1 MTLVRRF
8 IVVLSLLGPLSAQAN
23 AAQVNL
29 PDFTG
34 IVESNSAA
42 VVKILVEVEPVKS
55 APQGDMTEPDGV
67 PDYLRRFFDPR
78 GGIPRGDVPRS
89 GTGSGFILTEDG
101 YVVTNNHVVEG
112 ATSVVVRMTDRREF
126 DAEIVG
132 LDELSDL
139 ALLKIDAEDLPT
151 LKLAEPDSLKVGE
164 WVLAIGSP
172 FGLDFSVTA
181 GIVSAMGRSLP
192 TATNDN
198 YVPFIQTD
206 VAINPGNSGGPL
218 FNLEGEVVGV
228 NSQIYTRS
236 GGSIGLSFSIPV
248 SVVRDVIE
256 QLRDSGAVQRGW
268 LGVSIQNVDKNLA
281 EAFGLDRPAGA
292 LVAQVVEGSPAE
304 EAGIREGDVIV
315 EFDGEYIETSSE
327 LPHVVGLV
335 KPGSEVKV
343 GLIRDGDQKTLSVE
357 VGALSPRADLAKQI
371 ESASGGAR
379 LGLTVEPAADQLLSE
394 LGLASG
400 VVVRAVRADSA
411 ADGEIVEGD
420 IITMLGSKAVR
431 STQDFIEAEQ
441 SLREGQSIQVR
452 LWRRGT
458 PLFIGLRVPN
468 D

>member
-248 SVVRDVIE
+248 SVVRDVVE

-411 ADGEIVEGD
+411 ADGEIVDGD

>member
-248 SVVRDVIE
+248 SVVRDVVE

>member
-248 SVVRDVIE
+248 SVVRDVVE

-343 GLIRDGDQKTLSVE
+343 GLIRDGDKKTLSVE
-357 VGALSPRADLAKQI
+357 VGALSPRADVAKQG

-441 SLREGQSIQVR
+441 SLRERQSIQVR

>member
-1 MTLVRRF
+1 
-8 IVVLSLLGPLSAQAN
+8 VV
-23 AAQVNL
+23 
-29 PDFTG
+29 
-34 IVESNSAA
+34 
-42 VVKILVEVEPVKS
+42 
-55 APQGDMTEPDGV
+55 
-67 PDYLRRFFDPR
+67 
-78 GGIPRGDVPRS
+78 
-89 GTGSGFILTEDG
+89 
-101 YVVTNNHVVEG
+101 
-112 ATSVVVRMTDRREF
+112 
-126 DAEIVG
+126 
-132 LDELSDL
+132 
-139 ALLKIDAEDLPT
+139 
-151 LKLAEPDSLKVGE
+151 
-164 WVLAIGSP
+164 
-172 FGLDFSVTA
+172 
-181 GIVSAMGRSLP
+181 
-192 TATNDN
+192 
-198 YVPFIQTD
+198 
-206 VAINPGNSGGPL
+206 
-218 FNLEGEVVGV
+218 
-228 NSQIYTRS
+228 
-236 GGSIGLSFSIPV
+236 
-248 SVVRDVIE
+248 E

>member
-29 PDFTG
+29 PNFTG

-248 SVVRDVIE
+248 SVVRDVVE

-343 GLIRDGDQKTLSVE
+343 GLIRDGDKKTLSVE

>member
-34 IVESNSAA
+34 IVESNSGA

-139 ALLKIDAEDLPT
+139 AVLKIDAEDLPT

-343 GLIRDGDQKTLSVE
+343 GLIRDGDKKTLSVE
-357 VGALSPRADLAKQI
+357 VGALSPRADVAKQI

>member
-34 IVESNSAA
+34 IVESNSGA

-248 SVVRDVIE
+248 SVVRDVVE

-343 GLIRDGDQKTLSVE
+343 GLIRDGDKKTLSVE

-371 ESASGGAR
+371 ESTSGGAR

>member
-34 IVESNSAA
+34 IVESNSGA

-248 SVVRDVIE
+248 SVVRDVVE

-268 LGVSIQNVDKNLA
+268 LGVSIQNVDKNLS

-343 GLIRDGDQKTLSVE
+343 GLIRDGDKKTLSVE

>member
-34 IVESNSAA
+34 IVESNSGA

-248 SVVRDVIE
+248 SVVRDVVE

-343 GLIRDGDQKTLSVE
+343 GLIRDGDKKTLSVE

>member
-34 IVESNSAA
+34 IVESNSGA

-132 LDELSDL
+132 LDALSDL

-248 SVVRDVIE
+248 SVVRDVVE

-343 GLIRDGDQKTLSVE
+343 GLIRDGDKKTLSVE

>member
-1 MTLVRRF
+1 MTLFRRF
-8 IVVLSLLGPLSAQAN
+8 MVAFILLGALSAHA
-23 AAQVNL
+23 NL
-29 PDFTG
+29 PDFTS
-34 IVESNSAA
+34 IVEDNSAA

-55 APQGDMTEPDGV
+55 APQGEMTEPDGV

-78 GGIPRGDVPRS
+78 GGNPRGDVPRS
-89 GTGSGFILTEDG
+89 STGSGFILTEDG

-126 DAEIVG
+126 DAEVVG

-139 ALLKIDAEDLPT
+139 ALLKIEAEDLPT

-218 FNLEGEVVGV
+218 FNLDGEVVGV

-248 SVVRDVIE
+248 SVVRDVVE

-292 LVAQVVEGSPAE
+292 LVAQVVKGSPAE
-304 EAGIREGDVIV
+304 DAGIQEGDVIV

-327 LPHVVGLV
+327 LPHVVGLI
-335 KPGSEVKV
+335 KPGSKVEV
-343 GLIRDGDQKTLSVE
+343 GLIRDGDKKTLQVE
-357 VGALSPRADLAKQI
+357 VGALSPRTDVAQRSEATP
-371 ESASGGAR
+371 GGAR
-379 LGLTVEPAADQLLSE
+379 LGITVEPAADPLLSE
-394 LGLASG
+394 LGLTSG

-420 IITMLGSKAVR
+420 VITMLGSKAVR
-431 STQDFIEAEQ
+431 SAKDFIEAEQ
-441 SLREGQSIQVR
+441 SLTAGQSIQVR

>member
-34 IVESNSAA
+34 IVESNSGA

-55 APQGDMTEPDGV
+55 APQGDMTEPDSV

-248 SVVRDVIE
+248 SVVRDVVE

-343 GLIRDGDQKTLSVE
+343 GLIRDGDKKTLSVE

>member
-55 APQGDMTEPDGV
+55 APQSDMTEPDGV

-78 GGIPRGDVPRS
+78 GGMPRGDVPRS
-89 GTGSGFILTEDG
+89 STGSGFILTEDG

-248 SVVRDVIE
+248 SVVRDVVE

-343 GLIRDGDQKTLSVE
+343 GLIRDGDKKTLSVE
-357 VGALSPRADLAKQI
+357 VGALSPRADVAKQG

-441 SLREGQSIQVR
+441 SLRERQSIQVR

>member
-1 MTLVRRF
+1 MTLFRRF
-8 IVVLSLLGPLSAQAN
+8 MVAFILSGALSAHA
-23 AAQVNL
+23 NL
-29 PDFTG
+29 PDFTS
-34 IVESNSAA
+34 IVEDNSAA

-55 APQGDMTEPDGV
+55 APQGEMTEPDGV

-78 GGIPRGDVPRS
+78 GGSPRGDVPRS
-89 GTGSGFILTEDG
+89 STGSGFILTEDG

-126 DAEIVG
+126 DAEVVG

-139 ALLKIDAEDLPT
+139 ALLKIEAEDLPT
-151 LKLAEPDSLKVGE
+151 LKLAAPDSLKVGE

-218 FNLEGEVVGV
+218 FNLDGEVVGV

-248 SVVRDVIE
+248 SVVRDVVE

-292 LVAQVVEGSPAE
+292 LVAQVVKGSPAE
-304 EAGIREGDVIV
+304 EAGIQEGDVIV

-327 LPHVVGLV
+327 LPHVVGLI
-335 KPGSEVKV
+335 KPGSKVEV
-343 GLIRDGDQKTLSVE
+343 GLIRDGDKKTLQVE
-357 VGALSPRADLAKQI
+357 VGALSPRADVA
-371 ESASGGAR
+371 ERDEVTPGGAR
-379 LGLTVEPAADQLLSE
+379 LGITVEPAADPLLTE
-394 LGLASG
+394 LGLTSG

-420 IITMLGSKAVR
+420 VITMLGSKAVR
-431 STQDFIEAEQ
+431 SAKDFIEAEQ
-441 SLREGQSIQVR
+441 SLSAGQSIQVR

>member
-1 MTLVRRF
+1 MTLFRRF
-8 IVVLSLLGPLSAQAN
+8 MVAFILVGALSAHA
-23 AAQVNL
+23 NL
-29 PDFTG
+29 PDFTS
-34 IVESNSAA
+34 IVEDNSAA

-55 APQGDMTEPDGV
+55 APQGEMTEPDGV

-78 GGIPRGDVPRS
+78 GGNPRGDVPRS
-89 GTGSGFILTEDG
+89 STGSGFILTEDG

-126 DAEIVG
+126 DAEVVG

-139 ALLKIDAEDLPT
+139 ALLKIEAEDLPT

-218 FNLEGEVVGV
+218 FNLDGEVVGV

-248 SVVRDVIE
+248 SVVRDVVE

-292 LVAQVVEGSPAE
+292 LVAQVVKGSPAE
-304 EAGIREGDVIV
+304 EAGIQEGDVIV

-327 LPHVVGLV
+327 LPHVVGLI
-335 KPGSEVKV
+335 KPGSKVDV
-343 GLIRDGDQKTLSVE
+343 GLIRDGDKKTLRVE
-357 VGALSPRADLAKQI
+357 VGALSPRTDVAQRSEAI
-371 ESASGGAR
+371 PSGAR
-379 LGLTVEPAADQLLSE
+379 LGITVEPAADTLLSE
-394 LGLASG
+394 LGLTSG

-420 IITMLGSKAVR
+420 VITMLGSKAVR
-431 STQDFIEAEQ
+431 SAKDFIEAEQ
-441 SLREGQSIQVR
+441 SLSAGQSIQVR

>member
-42 VVKILVEVEPVKS
+42 VVKILVEVEPVKP
-55 APQGDMTEPDGV
+55 APQDDMTEPDGV

-139 ALLKIDAEDLPT
+139 AVLKIDAEDLPT

-343 GLIRDGDQKTLSVE
+343 GLIRDGDKKTLSVE
-357 VGALSPRADLAKQI
+357 VGALSPRADVAKQI

>member
-23 AAQVNL
+23 ATQVNL

-139 ALLKIDAEDLPT
+139 AVLKIDAEDLPT

-248 SVVRDVIE
+248 SVVRDVVE

>member
-55 APQGDMTEPDGV
+55 APQSDMTEPDGV

-248 SVVRDVIE
+248 SVVRDVVE

-343 GLIRDGDQKTLSVE
+343 GLIRDGDKKTLSVE

>member
-34 IVESNSAA
+34 IVESNSGA

-248 SVVRDVIE
+248 SVVRDVVE

-343 GLIRDGDQKTLSVE
+343 GLIRDGDKKTLSVE

-371 ESASGGAR
+371 ESTPGGAR

>member
-1 MTLVRRF
+1 MTLFRRF
-8 IVVLSLLGPLSAQAN
+8 MVAFILLGALSAHA
-23 AAQVNL
+23 NL
-29 PDFTG
+29 PDFTS
-34 IVESNSAA
+34 IVEDNSAA

-55 APQGDMTEPDGV
+55 APQGEMTEPDGV

-78 GGIPRGDVPRS
+78 GGNPRGDVPRS
-89 GTGSGFILTEDG
+89 STGSGFILTEDG

-126 DAEIVG
+126 DAEVVG

-139 ALLKIDAEDLPT
+139 ALLKIEAEDLPT

-218 FNLEGEVVGV
+218 FNLDGEVVGV

-248 SVVRDVIE
+248 SVVRDVVE

-292 LVAQVVEGSPAE
+292 LVAQVVKGSPAE
-304 EAGIREGDVIV
+304 EAGILEGDVIV

-327 LPHVVGLV
+327 LPHVVGLI
-335 KPGSEVKV
+335 KPGSKVEV
-343 GLIRDGDQKTLSVE
+343 GLIRDGVKKTLQVE
-357 VGALSPRADLAKQI
+357 VGALSPRADVAQRS
-371 ESASGGAR
+371 EATPGGAR
-379 LGLTVEPAADQLLSE
+379 LGITVEPAADPLLSE
-394 LGLASG
+394 LGLTSG

-420 IITMLGSKAVR
+420 VITMLGSKAVR
-431 STQDFIEAEQ
+431 SAKDFIEAEQ
-441 SLREGQSIQVR
+441 SLSAGQSIQVR